1 MSARTEE
8 RRTNPNPFDIAG
20 VLAILYTIGY
30 LVMVG
35 LLYFVGI
42 PLANKDPLL
51 QLFGLMSAIQMA
63 LIGFYFGGSKQVEA
77 TQRAAEQSKARAE
90 TVVQEI
96 AKTVP
101 IAAAVAAGTAAAGT
115 VTPAPTNPETGVI
128 PAAEVHPTGDTA
140 K

>member
-1 MSARTEE
+1 MADE
-8 RRTNPNPFDIAG
+8 RRANPNPFDIAG
-20 VLAILYTIGY
+20 ILAILYTIGY

-35 LLYFVGI
+35 FLYFVEI
-42 PLANKDPLL
+42 PLSNKDPLL

-77 TQRAAEQSKARAE
+77 TQRATEQSKARAE

-101 IAAAVAAGTAAAGT
+101 AAAVAAAAAATGAPHQPDPAMLKSENVHIEADTAT
-115 VTPAPTNPETGVI
+115 VTEK
-128 PAAEVHPTGDTA
+128 ER
-140 K
+140 